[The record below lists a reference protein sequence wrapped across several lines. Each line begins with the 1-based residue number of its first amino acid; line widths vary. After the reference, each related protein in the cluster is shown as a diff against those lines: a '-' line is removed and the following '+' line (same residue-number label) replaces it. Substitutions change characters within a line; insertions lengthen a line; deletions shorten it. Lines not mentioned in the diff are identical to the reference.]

1 MQKNGF
7 DSDDRQKNYRVGVTL
22 GWPLSKQHSIKL
34 YASKGVVTN
43 IGNDSDTFG
52 MAWQYRWG
60 D

>member
-1 MQKNGF
+1 
-7 DSDDRQKNYRVGVTL
+7 VTL